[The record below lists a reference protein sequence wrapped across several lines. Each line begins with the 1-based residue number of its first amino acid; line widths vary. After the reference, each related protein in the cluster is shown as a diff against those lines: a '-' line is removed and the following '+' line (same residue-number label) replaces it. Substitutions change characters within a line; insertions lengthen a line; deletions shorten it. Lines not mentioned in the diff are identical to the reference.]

1 MNGTLALLDIAGYV
15 ALLLWGTHM
24 VTSGVLRGYGSTLRR
39 WLGRYLGHRLSAFG
53 FGLAVTAALQSST
66 ATGMMAASFAASGF
80 LGLAPG
86 LAVMLGANVGT
97 TLIVQ
102 LLSFDIAVIAPI
114 LVLVGVVVYRRSD
127 DVRFA
132 NIGRVGIGLGLM
144 LLALH
149 LLVLALA
156 PVENATALR
165 AVLHSLAG
173 EPVLAMLI
181 AALLTWAC
189 HSSVAVVLLIVSL
202 ATAGVVDA
210 PGALALVLG
219 ANLGGTLPP
228 LFDADTPVARR
239 LPLGNLLVR
248 LAGCIV
254 CLPLLH
260 PIAAWLG
267 AFGDGPA
274 RIAVNFHTAFN
285 LALAM
290 VFILPLDN
298 LARLLVRLLPEP
310 PRPDDPGVPQYLD
323 EAALDSAGVALA
335 NAAREAMRMADMV
348 ENMLKGLVEVFGK
361 NDRSRATA
369 ISRMDGA
376 LDRLGVAI
384 REYLADLGGEALN
397 EEDGE
402 RSQEILAFVINI
414 EHIGDITANNLME
427 FAAKKAQS
435 GQDFSADDIQDL
447 AAMHMQ
453 VMQSLRLGLAVFL
466 RNNLRAAQQLAERKG
481 VLWRLENEASDRHLR
496 ELRERRPSPLGGDVY
511 LRILRDLKR
520 IHSHLAALAWP
531 ALERAGLLQERL
543 ISESGQ
549 LARSG
554 VATVPVTDAT
564 PDLVEHDEEHP
575 RNLS

>member
-24 VTSGVLRGYGSTLRR
+24 VTSGVLRGYGSALRR
-39 WLGRYLGHRLSAFG
+39 WLGRYLGHRMSAFG

-66 ATGMMAASFAASGF
+66 ATGMMATSFAAGGF

-102 LLSFDIAVIAPI
+102 VMSFDIALIAPV
-114 LVLVGVVVYRRSD
+114 LVLVGLVLYRRSD
-127 DVRFA
+127 DVRFQ
-132 NIGRVGIGLGLM
+132 NVGRIGIGLGLM

-149 LLVLALA
+149 LLVVALA

-165 AVLHSLAG
+165 AVLHGLAG
-173 EPVLAMLI
+173 EPVLAMLV

-189 HSSVAVVLLIVSL
+189 HSSVAVVLLIASL

-219 ANLGGTLPP
+219 ANLGGTLPA

-248 LAGCIV
+248 LVGCLV

-260 PIAAWLG
+260 PIAAMLASLG
-267 AFGDGPA
+267 DSPA

-285 LALAM
+285 LALAI
-290 VFILPLDN
+290 VFLVPLDGF
-298 LARLLVRLLPEP
+298 AQLLVRLLPEP
-310 PRPDDPGVPQYLD
+310 PHPDDPGLPHYLD
-323 EAALDSAGVALA
+323 EAALESPGVALA

-361 NDRSRATA
+361 DDRSRATT

-384 REYLADLGGEALN
+384 REYLADLGGQALN

-402 RSQEILAFVINI
+402 RSQDILVFVINI

-447 AAMHMQ
+447 AAMHGQ

-466 RNNLRAAQQLAERKG
+466 RNDLRAAQELAARKN

-496 ELRERRPSPLGGDVY
+496 ELRERRPGTQGGDVY

-520 IHSHLAALAWP
+520 IHSHLAALVWP

-543 ISESGQ
+543 IGEAGAP
-549 LARSG
+549 ARDLTA
-554 VATVPVTDAT
+554 ATDEHAAIASPSAPVE
-564 PDLVEHDEEHP
+564 PKG
-575 RNLS
+575 